1 MTQTRHRGGPAVLRM
16 ILARQ
21 LGRAGGALK
30 PLTLKGPADR
40 LRPGQH
46 PPWWHGLRR
55 RAPRLVPH
63 RRRPGGS
70 RPPHP
75 RLPAR
80 VIPGLLQTEGYLTAI
95 TAASFPAATPQF
107 SQRAVARRLTR
118 QQLLSRADPP
128 RYRAVP
134 DASAPRRPIGGPQVM
149 RGKTARSIY
158 RPGDQQLPGIACTG
172 APTGTWYLSRPGEPA
187 RYTEALDRMCAQPAA
202 PGQTPA
208 IRTAT
213 LKET

>member
-1 MTQTRHRGGPAVLRM
+1 MTQTRHRGAPAVLRM

-46 PPWWHGLRR
+46 PPWWHGYDDVLPAWFRT
-55 RAPRLVPH
+55 AAGLEEA
-63 RRRPGGS
+63 
-70 RPPHP
+70 P
-75 RLPAR
+75 RLPAPR
-80 VIPGLLQTEGYLTAI
+80 HPGLLQTEGYLTAI

-128 RYRAVP
+128 QVP
-134 DASAPRRPIGGPQVM
+134 GRPGRERPAPPIGGPQVM

-187 RYTEALDRMCAQPAA
+187 RYPEALDRTCAQPAA

-208 IRTAT
+208 TRTAT

>member
-46 PPWWHGLRR
+46 PPWWHGYDDVLPAWFRT
-55 RAPRLVPH
+55 AAGLEEA
-63 RRRPGGS
+63 
-70 RPPHP
+70 P
-75 RLPAR
+75 RLPAPR
-80 VIPGLLQTEGYLTAI
+80 HPGLLQTEGYLTAI
-95 TAASFPAATPQF
+95 TAGRLPRRHPAILTTGSGSTAHPPAAPQ
-107 SQRAVARRLTR
+107 QGRPAQV
-118 QQLLSRADPP
+118 P
-128 RYRAVP
+128 AVP

-172 APTGTWYLSRPGEPA
+172 ALTGAWYLSRPGEPA
-187 RYTEALDRMCAQPAA
+187 RYTEALDRTCAQPAA

-208 IRTAT
+208 TRTAT